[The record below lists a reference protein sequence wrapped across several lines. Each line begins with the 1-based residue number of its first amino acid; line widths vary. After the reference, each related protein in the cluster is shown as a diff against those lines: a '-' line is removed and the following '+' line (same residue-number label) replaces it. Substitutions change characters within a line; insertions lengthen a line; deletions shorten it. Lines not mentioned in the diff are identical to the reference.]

1 MVGTVIIEMV
11 DEKNVV
17 VIVLEVE
24 GIMYVVDVVFLVVMV
39 GKNKGLVE
47 KLNVV
52 DDDDKGF
59 KVEGKIVSEVPEG

>member
-1 MVGTVIIEMV
+1 MVGTLIVEMV

-17 VIVLEVE
+17 VIVLEGE

-59 KVEGKIVSEVPEG
+59 KVEGKIVSDVPKA

>member
-1 MVGTVIIEMV
+1 MVGTLIVEMV

-17 VIVLEVE
+17 VIVLEGE

-39 GKNKGLVE
+39 GKNKGLGE

-59 KVEGKIVSEVPEG
+59 KVEGKIVSDVPKA

>member
-1 MVGTVIIEMV
+1 MVGTVIVVMV
-11 DEKNVV
+11 DEKRV
-17 VIVLEVE
+17 EVE

-59 KVEGKIVSEVPEG
+59 KVEGKTVSDVPKG

>member
-1 MVGTVIIEMV
+1 MVGTVIVEMV

-52 DDDDKGF
+52 DDDDK
-59 KVEGKIVSEVPEG
+59 VEGKIVSEVPKG